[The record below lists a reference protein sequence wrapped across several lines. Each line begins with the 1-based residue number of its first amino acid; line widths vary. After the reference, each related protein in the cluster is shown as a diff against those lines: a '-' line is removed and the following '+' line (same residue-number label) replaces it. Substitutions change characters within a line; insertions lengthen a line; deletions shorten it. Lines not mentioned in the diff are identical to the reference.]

1 MVGTEGIG
9 LYIVCSL
16 MQVLVFFIYLKENF
30 GLKKNL
36 YSVPFWWIFSEI
48 LANLIFIPMH
58 SLIMNVL
65 FNYTNHFLI
74 ACFFAKGSLK
84 KKAVLVGLYFCVMVL
99 NEPLWSI
106 IIVQLGL
113 SDAQDIANNYV
124 LVYAIYFIS
133 AIVQL
138 LFVWLISFV
147 FKKRFFSAVG
157 QRRWIGVVVITLC
170 SFGAGFIQ
178 VVNMI
183 KYSDYTW
190 IYLLSIIML
199 MVIDF
204 VSYYYFLMEEDKYRI
219 ELEYKS
225 YEEQV
230 KMYSQWI
237 EEQKQTH
244 NAMEAFRHDMK
255 NHISALKGICKN
267 VRGEGEKGAIEEID
281 KYLDNIGINYS
292 IMKNEVNSG
301 NVLVDSILNMKL
313 NYAVSIGISVD
324 SEIRIPKDWLYDSMD
339 MVIILG
345 NLLDNAI
352 EACGK
357 PVANVHKKLYI
368 ELCYD
373 KGNLFIRLE
382 NTYNGGLD
390 DNIGT
395 TNEDWFIKTTKRNK
409 KRHGIG
415 MKNIAAVVNKYNGV
429 MRWKAENKVFHTEIL
444 LYGVEEAS
452 NKKLQS

>member
-1 MVGTEGIG
+1 MVGMEGIG
-9 LYIVCSL
+9 LYIVCSV

-30 GLKKNL
+30 GLRKNL
-36 YSVPFWWIFSEI
+36 YIVPFWWIFIEM

-58 SLIMNVL
+58 SLIVNVL

-106 IIVQLGL
+106 VIVQMGL

-157 QRRWIGVVVITLC
+157 QRHWIGVVVITLC
-170 SFGAGFIQ
+170 SFGASFIQ
-178 VVNMI
+178 VINMI

-230 KMYSQWI
+230 KVYSQWI
-237 EEQKQTH
+237 EEQKQTR
-244 NAMEAFRHDMK
+244 NTMEAFRHDIK
-255 NHISALKGICKN
+255 NHISALKGICNN
-267 VRGEGEKGAIEEID
+267 VKKEGEREVIEKID
-281 KYLDNIGINYS
+281 KYLDNIGTNYS
-292 IMKNEVNSG
+292 ILKNEVNTG
-301 NVLVDSILNMKL
+301 NVMMDAILNMKM
-313 NYAVSIGISVD
+313 NYACSKGIMVD
-324 SEIRIPKDWLYDSMD
+324 SEIRIPKDWQYENMD

-345 NLLDNAI
+345 NLLDNGI
-352 EACGK
+352 EACMQL
-357 PVANVHKKLYI
+357 PLESNKKIFI
-368 ELCYD
+368 ELRYD
-373 KGNLFIRLE
+373 KGNLLVLLE

-390 DNIGT
+390 GIIGT
-395 TNEDWFIKTTKRNK
+395 TVEKRFIKTTKK
-409 KRHGIG
+409 DKQKHGIG

-429 MRWKAENKVFHTEIL
+429 MRWKAENKVFQTEIL
-444 LYGVEEAS
+444 LYGVEEAL